1 MRRHRNNRWRRIFS
15 YVNSCLDDSYAHSYL
30 MFFLQRLIIFSPF
43 LTNPLHILKTL
54 SKFIAIVN
62 EGRRHEYS
70 IFYRTIIPYH
80 RKHFQPAIYRET
92 NTYS

>member
-1 MRRHRNNRWRRIFS
+1 
-15 YVNSCLDDSYAHSYL
+15 

-62 EGRRHEYS
+62 ERRRHEYRTY
-70 IFYRTIIPYH
+70 YRTIIPYY
-80 RKHFQPAIYRET
+80 RKHFQPTIYQET
-92 NTYS
+92 YAYS

>member
-1 MRRHRNNRWRRIFS
+1 MRRHRNKRWRRIFA
-15 YVNSCLDDSYAHSYL
+15 YINSCLDDSYVSCYL

-62 EGRRHEYS
+62 ER
-70 IFYRTIIPYH
+70 
-80 RKHFQPAIYRET
+80 
-92 NTYS
+92 